1 MGPFFF
7 FLIQR
12 CAALLRIREK
22 NCFITCLHF
31 GESFDTLDGLTISF
45 SSANLQS
52 RVRKGKMTEERYEK
66 AMSLVTGVLDYD
78 SFRNVDLVIE
88 ARFILIHAP
97 MIIVFCPA

>member
-1 MGPFFF
+1 
-7 FLIQR
+7 
-12 CAALLRIREK
+12 
-22 NCFITCLHF
+22 
-31 GESFDTLDGLTISF
+31 
-45 SSANLQS
+45 
-52 RVRKGKMTEERYEK
+52 VRKGKMTEERYEK